1 MKIVKVNGSNTN
13 YYTDFDLVTFFNVS
27 TLNNRINKAEINFD
41 ILNAAIFYCTNNERY
56 RLNLPIC
63 NFHDKLLDSSILHS
77 LQMKL
82 HDFFSHENPIDNRYR
97 NLDNRLNTLKSN
109 TFNGF
114 RCIGE
119 NIADYPVI
127 NSKSKKFIVKNI
139 INSHQ
144 YFSAD
149 GLCEIHPYTYIEFA
163 KTVVDGWMNS
173 PGHRQNILNPAYKFL
188 GCGCANYERK
198 VYAIAGTITYFKITQ
213 NFGGDL
219 ITDLFPPSITKTKKI
234 RIVKKQDK

>member
-1 MKIVKVNGSNTN
+1 MKIVRVNNVKIN
-13 YYTDFDLVTFFNVS
+13 YYTDFELGTFFNVS
-27 TLNNRINKAEINFD
+27 ALNNRINKDEINFD
-41 ILNAAIFYCTNNERY
+41 LLNAAIFYSTNNERY

-97 NLDNRLNTLKSN
+97 NLDYRLNTLKSN

-114 RCIGE
+114 YCIGE

-127 NSKSKKFIVKNI
+127 NSKGNRFIVKNI
-139 INSHQ
+139 INSQQ
-144 YFSAD
+144 YFSLD
-149 GLCEIHPYTYIEFA
+149 GLCEIHPFTYIEFA

-173 PGHRQNILNPAYKFL
+173 PGHRHNILNPAYKFL

-198 VYAIAGTITYFKITQ
+198 ENAIVGTMTYFKITQ

-219 ITDLFPPSITKTKKI
+219 ITNIFPSSNTNTKKN